1 MRALA
6 PLALLRVLVLLSLAC
21 DAGLRF
27 DFALVIG
34 ISFGCAATIAATTEA
49 PPQRR
54 SRRGRIPKR
63 SQRPEL
69 DTVPLCLRE
78 KASPFWIILL
88 LVSGDP
94 AHPKI
99 KLAATKLPKM
109 APTYVR
115 FLGQSGHNPCDAK
128 CLLMMLWTAPAL
140 RHRSAIGGFG
150 NFGPPRGSPK
160 PRATSVRASR

>member
-1 MRALA
+1 MRAVIRFT
-6 PLALLRVLVLLSLAC
+6 LLRVLVLLSFAR

-69 DTVPLCLRE
+69 DTVPLCLCE
-78 KASPFWIILL
+78 EASPFWIILL
-88 LVSGDP
+88 LVEGDP
-94 AHPKI
+94 EHPRI
-99 KLAATKLPKM
+99 KLAAPGLPQK
-109 APTYVR
+109 TLTNVR
-115 FLGQSGHNPCDAK
+115 YWG
-128 CLLMMLWTAPAL
+128 
-140 RHRSAIGGFG
+140 
-150 NFGPPRGSPK
+150 
-160 PRATSVRASR
+160 